1 MGHERNLV
9 RKLIDRRS
17 RWNSSC
23 RQACCRHLLVAAFAA
38 NRRLNALAKRFPA
51 PLAKGLLAANGG
63 DAAVEVGSEIL
74 ETGALGRRENTHGN
88 KLARAKNLDALP
100 HQMAKLPA
108 ETVPDDRVTDGPGYD
123 KTDLRGKVG
132 DAARGIRAGPVD
144 AGAVCADCYEKP
156 GRSASNASESSGEL
170 RRAPHAV
177 LGSKHVRRKANGD
190 PCDGERRGSRGRRGS
205 TCACGSRAPWPG
217 GGCWAE
223 KSAWSRLF
231 SLKRREEISRRL
243 LVCEAHMTKQLYARV
258 RSRVNAAS
266 SLVSGI
272 SRVSRYRQ
280 TTRLLFT
287 SVSTHVDKD
296 RSLNVRRQN
305 GQISL

>member
-9 RKLIDRRS
+9 RKLIDRRP

-23 RQACCRHLLVAAFAA
+23 RRGCCWQRLVVAFAA
-38 NRRLNALAKRFPA
+38 NRRLDALARRFPA
-51 PLAKGLLAANGG
+51 PLAKGLLAANRG
-63 DAAVEVGSEIL
+63 DAAVEVGSQIL
-74 ETGALGRRENTHGN
+74 ETGTPGRRENTNGN
-88 KLARAKNLDALP
+88 KLARAKNLNALP
-100 HQMAKLPA
+100 HQM
-108 ETVPDDRVTDGPGYD
+108 DRVTDGPGYD
-123 KTDLRGKVG
+123 KTDLRRKVG

-156 GRSASNASESSGEL
+156 GRSASNASESSGEF

-231 SLKRREEISRRL
+231 SLRRREKISRRL

-258 RSRVNAAS
+258 RSGVNAAS

>member
-23 RQACCRHLLVAAFAA
+23 RRGCCRQRLVVAFAA
-38 NRRLNALAKRFPA
+38 NRRLIALARRFSA
-51 PLAKGLLAANGG
+51 PLAKGLLAANRG
-63 DAAVEVGSEIL
+63 DAAVEVGSQIL
-74 ETGALGRRENTHGN
+74 ETGTPGRRENTNGN
-88 KLARAKNLDALP
+88 KLARAKNLNALP
-100 HQMAKLPA
+100 HQMAELPT
-108 ETVPDDRVTDGPGYD
+108 ETVPDDRVTDRPGYD
-123 KTDLRGKVG
+123 KTDLRRKVG

-144 AGAVCADCYEKP
+144 AGAICADCYEKP
-156 GRSASNASESSGEL
+156 GRSASNASESSGEF

-231 SLKRREEISRRL
+231 SLRRREKISRRL

-258 RSRVNAAS
+258 RSGVNAAS